1 MLYLAHLP
9 TDGLKPVMNKTTKIA
24 ESDIAIEPG
33 QPNAIRF
40 SGGRQGKSEAG
51 VYGFWTRKRRVRFFS
66 FSCEDRVANPH
77 RALQRAPHALTDAF
91 QPQRSA
97 NKCEATIRALRSI
110 SDCSAPLRLV

>member
-9 TDGLKPVMNKTTKIA
+9 TDGLKPVMSKTTKIA

-51 VYGFWTRKRRVRFFS
+51 VYGFWTPKRRL
-66 FSCEDRVANPH
+66 RVSV
-77 RALQRAPHALTDAF
+77 F
-91 QPQRSA
+91 
-97 NKCEATIRALRSI
+97 LRGQ
-110 SDCSAPLRLV
+110 AG